1 MNLRLVTPPAEEPV
15 TLAQAKLHL
24 RIITALDQT
33 EPSEDDA
40 YVSALITAAR
50 QAAENSLNRPVALAT
65 YELRGDA
72 FDVPL
77 PVSPVAALTSV
88 TYVDA
93 AGVVQTVDP
102 AGYELA
108 GTVDAPVLRV
118 AYGGAWP
125 SGVRGQDDD
134 VRIQFTAGWST
145 ADLPKPIYQAILL
158 TIGHLYENREDSTA
172 LNLSELPMGSR
183 YLLTPYR
190 IWMGV

>member
-24 RIITALDQT
+24 RIITSLDQT

-50 QAAENSLNRPVALAT
+50 QAAENYLNRPIALAT

-72 FDVPL
+72 FDVTL
-77 PVSPVAALTSV
+77 PVSPVAAVASV
-88 TYVDA
+88 TFVDA
-93 AGVVQTVDP
+93 AGAVQTVDP

-118 AYGGAWP
+118 AYGGSWP

-134 VRIQFTAGWST
+134 VRVRFTAGWAT
-145 ADLPKPIYQAILL
+145 ADLLKPIYQAILL
-158 TIGHLYENREDSTA
+158 LIGHLYENREDTTA